1 MLLRVAGLLL
11 LLLLLVVVVVV
22 VKAWSRADGSCHGRV
37 ETVAGDCQS
46 VD

>member
-11 LLLLLVVVVVV
+11 LLLVVVVVE
-22 VKAWSRADGSCHGRV
+22 AWSRADGSCHGRV

>member
-11 LLLLLVVVVVV
+11 LLLLLLVVVVE
-22 VKAWSRADGSCHGRV
+22 AWSRADGSCHGRV

>member
-11 LLLLLVVVVVV
+11 LLLLVVVVVE
-22 VKAWSRADGSCHGRV
+22 AWSRADGSCHGRV

>member
-11 LLLLLVVVVVV
+11 LLVVVVE
-22 VKAWSRADGSCHGRV
+22 AWSRADGSCHGRV